1 MIIANPIYDVVF
13 KYLLEDID
21 IARELLSVI
30 LNEEIITLEVNPQ
43 ERSNELADEKIKILR
58 FDFKAVVKNKD
69 GELKNV
75 LMELQKAKPSFDII
89 RFRN

>member
-43 ERSNELADEKIKILR
+43 ERSNELADEKNKILR

>member
-43 ERSNELADEKIKILR
+43 ERSNELADKKNKILR

>member
-43 ERSNELADEKIKILR
+43 ERSNELTDEKIKILR